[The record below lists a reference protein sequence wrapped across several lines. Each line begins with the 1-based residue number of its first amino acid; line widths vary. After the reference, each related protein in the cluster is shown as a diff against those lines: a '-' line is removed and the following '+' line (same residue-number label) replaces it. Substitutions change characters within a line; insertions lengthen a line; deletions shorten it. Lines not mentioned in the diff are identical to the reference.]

1 MIIRLLFS
9 FIMYNFATESKL
21 IHLKHLLL
29 MNKILRFSMMA
40 VLALVANIGFAQT
53 TILWQEDFSSYKDK
67 DVPKGGANNY
77 ACEVDGTKVYAQ
89 NLAGGDAPELL
100 VKAKGSFSA
109 TVALNGVS
117 GQLTLTYKANKNFV
131 KATVENATAGEL
143 VREGTDFTLPITVA
157 AGTANITIKIANT
170 STSTNARLDNI
181 KLFQGVG
188 KKPAGLSWGTASRT
202 VTIGSEDNL
211 FPTLTNSHNLAVK
224 YSSDDPDVAAIDAT
238 TGEITLVMA
247 GKANITAEF
256 EGNDEYEAAKVS
268 YELTV
273 KDVPSVDLK
282 NTPETAYTV
291 AKALEL
297 IAAGEGLEVNVY
309 VKGQITN
316 IKEVETEKYGNATYD
331 ISDDATAANKLTVFR
346 GYFYDKGKFTSSDQI
361 KVGDVVVVYGKLVLY
376 NNKTSQV
383 TNSSIYSLNGVV
395 SGVDNITVDKN
406 VDTPAYNVA
415 GQRVNDAYKG
425 IVVKNGKKYLNK

>member
-1 MIIRLLFS
+1 
-9 FIMYNFATESKL
+9 
-21 IHLKHLLL
+21 

-40 VLALVANIGFAQT
+40 VLALGANIGFAQT
-53 TILWQEDFSSYKDK
+53 TILWQEDFSSYNAD
-67 DVPKGGANNY
+67 DVPNGGTYNY
-77 ACEVDGTKVYAQ
+77 ACEVEGTKVYKE
-89 NLAGGDAPELL
+89 NLAGGDVPQLL
-100 VKAKGSFSA
+100 VKTKGSFSA

-117 GQLTLTYKANKNFV
+117 GQLTLTYKAKNNT
-131 KATVENATAGEL
+131 KTTVENATAGDL
-143 VREGTDFTLPITVA
+143 VKTGNDVSLPITVA
-157 AGTANITIKIANT
+157 AGTASITIKIANEG
-170 STSTNARLDNI
+170 SKNVRLDNI

-188 KKPAGLSWGTASRT
+188 KKAPGLSWGTATRT
-202 VTIGSEDNL
+202 VTIGAEDNK
-211 FPTLTNSHNLAVK
+211 FPTLTNTYNLAVK

-238 TGEITLVMA
+238 TGEITLGIA
-247 GKANITAEF
+247 GTDNSTAAW

-297 IAAGEGLEVNVY
+297 INAGEGLEANVY

-316 IKEVETEKYGNATYD
+316 IQDVDTGDFGNATYT
-331 ISDDATAANKLTVFR
+331 ISDDATAANALLIYR
-346 GYFYDKGKFTSSDQI
+346 GYYYDKGKFTSKDQI
-361 KVGDVVVVYGKLVLY
+361 KVGDVVVVYGKLVKFY
-376 NNKTSQV
+376 EKFEM
-383 TNSSIYSLNGVV
+383 NSGNHIYSINGVA

-406 VDTPAYNVA
+406 VDAPAYNVA

>member
-1 MIIRLLFS
+1 
-9 FIMYNFATESKL
+9 
-21 IHLKHLLL
+21 

-53 TILWQEDFSSYKDK
+53 TILWQEDFSSYKADA
-67 DVPKGGANNY
+67 VPKGGAYNY
-77 ACEVDGTKVYAQ
+77 ACEGTGTKVYVDTEKAKA
-89 NLAGGDAPELL
+89 NLAGGESPELL
-100 VKAKGSFSA
+100 VSKNGGSFSA

-117 GQLTLTYKANKNFV
+117 GQLTLTYKANNNTKT
-131 KATVENATAGEL
+131 TVENAKAGDL
-143 VREGTDFTLPITVA
+143 VKTGNDVSLPITVA
-157 AGTANITIKIANT
+157 AGTASITIKIANEG
-170 STSTNARLDNI
+170 SRNVRLDNI

-188 KKPAGLSWGTASRT
+188 KKAPGLSWGTSART
-202 VTIGSEDNL
+202 VTIGAEDNQ
-211 FPTLTNSHNLAVK
+211 FPKLTNSYNLAVK
-224 YSSDDPDVAAIDAT
+224 YSSDDPDVAAIDAA
-238 TGEITLVMA
+238 TGEITLGIP

-256 EGNDEYEAAKVS
+256 EGNDEYEAAKVT

-273 KDVPSVDLK
+273 KAASTVDLK

-297 IAAGEGLEVNVY
+297 INAGEGLDAKVY

-316 IKEVETEKYGNATYD
+316 IQEVDITDKFGNATYT
-331 ISDDATAANKLTVFR
+331 ISDDATAANALLIYR
-346 GYFYDKGKFTSSDQI
+346 GYYYDNKKFTSKDQI
-361 KVGDVVVVYGKLVLY
+361 KVGDVVVVYGKLVKFY
-376 NNKTSQV
+376 EKFEM
-383 TNSSIYSLNGVV
+383 NSGNHIYSINGVV

-406 VDTPAYNVA
+406 VDAPAYNVA

>member
-1 MIIRLLFS
+1 
-9 FIMYNFATESKL
+9 
-21 IHLKHLLL
+21 

-53 TILWQEDFSSYKDK
+53 TTLWQEDFSSYKADE
-67 DVPKGGANNY
+67 VPKGGTYNY
-77 ACEVDGTKVYAQ
+77 ACEVEGTKVYKE

-100 VKAKGSFSA
+100 VKKKGSFSA

-131 KATVENATAGEL
+131 KATVENATAGDL
-143 VREGTDFTLPITVA
+143 VMVGTDATLPITVA
-157 AGTANITIKIANT
+157 AGTTSITIKIANT
-170 STSTNARLDNI
+170 SSSSNARLDNI
-181 KLFQGVG
+181 KLIQGVG
-188 KKPAGLSWGTASRT
+188 KKAPGLSWGTASRT

-211 FPTLTNSHNLAVK
+211 FPTLTNTYNLAVK

-238 TGEITLVMA
+238 TGEITLGMA

-256 EGNDEYEAAKVS
+256 AGNDEYEAAKVS

-297 IAAGEGLEVNVY
+297 IAAGEGLDVNVY

-361 KVGDVVVVYGKLVLY
+361 KVGDVVVIYGKLVLY
-376 NNKTSQV
+376 KNTTPQV
-383 TNSSIYSLNGVV
+383 TNSSVYSLNGVV
-395 SGVDNITVDKN
+395 SGVSNITVDEN
-406 VDTPAYNVA
+406 VDAPAYNVA

>member
-1 MIIRLLFS
+1 
-9 FIMYNFATESKL
+9 
-21 IHLKHLLL
+21 

-53 TILWQEDFSSYKDK
+53 TILWQEDFSSYKAN
-67 DVPKGGANNY
+67 DVPNGGTYNY
-77 ACEVDGTKVYAQ
+77 ACEVEGTKVYKE
-89 NLAGGDAPELL
+89 NLAGGDVPELL
-100 VKAKGSFSA
+100 VKTKGSFSA

-117 GQLTLTYKANKNFV
+117 GQLTLTYKAKNNT
-131 KATVENATAGEL
+131 KTTVENATAGDL
-143 VREGTDFTLPITVA
+143 VKTGNDVSLPITVA
-157 AGTANITIKIANT
+157 AGTASITIKIANEG
-170 STSTNARLDNI
+170 SKNVRLDNI

-188 KKPAGLSWGTASRT
+188 KKAPGLSWGTATRT
-202 VTIGSEDNL
+202 VTIGAEDNK
-211 FPTLTNSHNLAVK
+211 FPTLTNTYNLAVK

-247 GKANITAEF
+247 GKAHITAEF

-273 KDVPSVDLK
+273 KAASTVNIK

-297 IAAGEGLEVNVY
+297 INAGEGLEANVY

-316 IKEVETEKYGNATYD
+316 IQDVDTGDFGNATYT
-331 ISDDATAANKLTVFR
+331 ISDDATAANALLIYR
-346 GYFYDKGKFTSSDQI
+346 GYYYDKGKFTSKDQI
-361 KVGDVVVVYGKLVLY
+361 KVGDVVVVYGKLVKF
-376 NNKTSQV
+376 NEKFEM
-383 TNSSIYSLNGVV
+383 NSGNHIYSINGVV
-395 SGVDNITVDKN
+395 SGVDNITVDEN
-406 VDTPAYNVA
+406 VDAPAYNVA

>member
-1 MIIRLLFS
+1 
-9 FIMYNFATESKL
+9 
-21 IHLKHLLL
+21 

-53 TILWQEDFSSYKDK
+53 TTLWQEDFSSYKADA
-67 DVPKGGANNY
+67 VPNGGAYNY
-77 ACEVDGTKVYAQ
+77 ACEGSGTKVYAE

-100 VKAKGSFSA
+100 VSKKGGSFSA

-117 GQLTLTYKANKNFV
+117 GQLTLTYKTNKDFI
-131 KATVENATAGEL
+131 KATVENAKAGDL
-143 VREGTDFTLPITVA
+143 VKTGNDVSLPITVA
-157 AGTANITIKIANT
+157 AGTASITIKIANT
-170 STSTNARLDNI
+170 STGKGQNGRLDNI

-188 KKPAGLSWGTASRT
+188 KKAAGLSWGTASRI
-202 VTIGSEDNL
+202 VTIGAEDNN
-211 FPTLTNSHNLAVK
+211 FPTLTNTYNLAVK
-224 YSSDDPDVAAIDAT
+224 YSSDAPDVAAIDAA
-238 TGEITLVMA
+238 TGEITLGIP

-273 KDVPSVDLK
+273 KAASTVDLK

-297 IAAGEGLEVNVY
+297 INAGEGLEANVY

-316 IKEVETEKYGNATYD
+316 IQEVDITDKFGNATYT
-331 ISDDATAANKLTVFR
+331 ISDDATAANALLIYR
-346 GYFYDKGKFTSSDQI
+346 GYYYDKGKFTSKDQI
-361 KVGDVVVVYGKLVLY
+361 KVGDVVVVYGKLVKFY
-376 NNKTSQV
+376 EKFEM
-383 TNSSIYSLNGVV
+383 NSGNHIYSINGVV

-406 VDTPAYNVA
+406 VDAPAYNVA

>member
-1 MIIRLLFS
+1 
-9 FIMYNFATESKL
+9 
-21 IHLKHLLL
+21 

-53 TILWQEDFSSYKDK
+53 TILWQEDFSSYKAN
-67 DVPKGGANNY
+67 DVPKGGAYNY
-77 ACEVDGTKVYAQ
+77 ACVGTGTKVYVDTEKDKA
-89 NLAGGDAPELL
+89 NLAGGESPELL
-100 VKAKGSFSA
+100 VGKKGGSFSA

-117 GQLTLTYKANKNFV
+117 GQLTLTYKTNKDFI
-131 KATVENATAGEL
+131 KATVENATAGDL
-143 VREGTDFTLPITVA
+143 VRTGNDVSLPITVA
-157 AGTANITIKIANT
+157 AGTASITIKFDNT
-170 STSTNARLDNI
+170 STGKGQNGRLDNI

-188 KKPAGLSWGTASRT
+188 KKAPGLSWGTASRT
-202 VTIGSEDNL
+202 VTIGAEDNE
-211 FPTLTNSHNLAVK
+211 FPTLTNTYNLAVK

-273 KDVPSVDLK
+273 KAASTVNIK

-297 IAAGEGLEVNVY
+297 INAGEGLDAKVY
-309 VKGQITN
+309 VKGQITS
-316 IKEVETEKYGNATYD
+316 IKEVSASFGNATYD
-331 ISDDATAANKLTVFR
+331 ISDDATAANKLTVYR
-346 GYFYDKGKFTSSDQI
+346 GYFYDNGKFTSSDQI
-361 KVGDVVVVYGKLVLY
+361 KVGDVVVVYGKLVNY
-376 NNKTSQV
+376 KNNTPQV

-395 SGVDNITVDKN
+395 SGVDNITVDEN
-406 VDTPAYNVA
+406 VDAPAYNVA

>member
-1 MIIRLLFS
+1 
-9 FIMYNFATESKL
+9 
-21 IHLKHLLL
+21 

-53 TILWQEDFSSYKDK
+53 TILWQEDFSSYKAD
-67 DVPKGGANNY
+67 DVPNGGAYNY
-77 ACEVDGTKVYAQ
+77 ACEVEGTKVYKE
-89 NLAGGDAPELL
+89 NLAGGAAPELL
-100 VKAKGSFSA
+100 VKSKGSFSA

-117 GQLTLTYKANKNFV
+117 GQLTLTYKAKNNT
-131 KATVENATAGEL
+131 KTTVENATAGDL
-143 VREGTDFTLPITVA
+143 VKTGNDVSLPITVA
-157 AGTANITIKIANT
+157 AGTASITIKIANEG
-170 STSTNARLDNI
+170 SKNVRLDNI

-188 KKPAGLSWGTASRT
+188 KKAPGLSWGTATRT
-202 VTIGSEDNL
+202 VTIGAEDNK
-211 FPTLTNSHNLAVK
+211 FPTLTNTYNLAVK

-273 KDVPSVDLK
+273 KAASTVNIK

-297 IAAGEGLEVNVY
+297 INAGEGLDAKVY
-309 VKGQITN
+309 VKGQITS
-316 IKEVETEKYGNATYD
+316 IKEVSASFGNATYD

-346 GYFYDKGKFTSSDQI
+346 GYFYDNKHFTSNDQI
-361 KVGDVVVVYGKLVLY
+361 KVGNVVVVYGKLVNY
-376 NNKTSQV
+376 KNNTPQV

-395 SGVDNITVDKN
+395 SGVDNITVDEN
-406 VDTPAYNVA
+406 VDAPAYNVA

>member
-1 MIIRLLFS
+1 
-9 FIMYNFATESKL
+9 
-21 IHLKHLLL
+21 

-40 VLALVANIGFAQT
+40 VLVLVANIGFAQT
-53 TILWQEDFSSYKDK
+53 KTLWQEDFSSYKAN
-67 DVPKGGANNY
+67 DVPKGGAYNY
-77 ACEVDGTKVYAQ
+77 ACVGTGTKVYVDTEKDKA
-89 NLAGGDAPELL
+89 NLAGGESPELL
-100 VKAKGSFSA
+100 VGKKGGSFSA

-117 GQLTLTYKANKNFV
+117 GQLTLTYKTNKDFI
-131 KATVENATAGEL
+131 KATVENAKAGDL
-143 VREGTDFTLPITVA
+143 VKTGNDVSLPITVA
-157 AGTANITIKIANT
+157 AGTASITIKFDNT
-170 STSTNARLDNI
+170 STGKGQNCRLDNI

-188 KKPAGLSWGTASRT
+188 KKAAGLSWGTASRT
-202 VTIGSEDNL
+202 VTIGAEDNK
-211 FPTLTNSHNLAVK
+211 FPTLTNTYNLAVK

-273 KDVPSVDLK
+273 KAASTVNIK

-297 IAAGEGLEVNVY
+297 INAGEGLDAKVY
-309 VKGQITN
+309 VKGQITS
-316 IKEVETEKYGNATYD
+316 IKEVSASFGNATYD
-331 ISDDATAANKLTVFR
+331 ISDDATAANKLTVYR
-346 GYFYDKGKFTSSDQI
+346 GYFYDNGKFTSSDQI
-361 KVGDVVVVYGKLVLY
+361 KVGDVVVVYGKLVNY
-376 NNKTSQV
+376 NNNTPQV

-406 VDTPAYNVA
+406 VDAPAYNVA

>member
-1 MIIRLLFS
+1 
-9 FIMYNFATESKL
+9 
-21 IHLKHLLL
+21 

-53 TILWQEDFSSYKDK
+53 TILWQEDFSSYKAD
-67 DVPKGGANNY
+67 DVPNGGAYNY
-77 ACEVDGTKVYAQ
+77 ACVGTGTKVYVDTEKDKA
-89 NLAGGDAPELL
+89 NLAGGESPELL
-100 VKAKGSFSA
+100 VGKKGGSFSA

-117 GQLTLTYKANKNFV
+117 GQLTLTYKTNKDFI
-131 KATVENATAGEL
+131 KATVENAKAGDL
-143 VREGTDFTLPITVA
+143 VKTGNDVSLPITVA
-157 AGTANITIKIANT
+157 AGTASITIKFDNT
-170 STSTNARLDNI
+170 STGKGQNGRLDNI

-188 KKPAGLSWGTASRT
+188 KKAAGLSWGTASRT
-202 VTIGSEDNL
+202 VTIGAEDNK
-211 FPTLTNSHNLAVK
+211 FPTLTNTYNLAVK

-273 KDVPSVDLK
+273 KAASTVNIK

-297 IAAGEGLEVNVY
+297 INAGEGLDAKVY
-309 VKGQITN
+309 VKGQITS
-316 IKEVETEKYGNATYD
+316 IKEVSASFGNATYD
-331 ISDDATAANKLTVFR
+331 ISDDATAANKLTVYR
-346 GYFYDKGKFTSSDQI
+346 GYFYDNKHFTSNDQI
-361 KVGDVVVVYGKLVLY
+361 KVGDVVVVYGKLVNY
-376 NNKTSQV
+376 NNNTPQV

-395 SGVDNITVDKN
+395 SGVDNITVDEN
-406 VDTPAYNVA
+406 VDAPAYNVA

>member
-1 MIIRLLFS
+1 
-9 FIMYNFATESKL
+9 
-21 IHLKHLLL
+21 

-53 TILWQEDFSSYKDK
+53 TILWQEDFSSYKAD
-67 DVPKGGANNY
+67 DVPKGGAYNY
-77 ACEVDGTKVYAQ
+77 ACTNGAKETKVYAA
-89 NLAGGDAPELL
+89 NLAGGEAPELL
-100 VKAKGSFSA
+100 INQKGGSFSA

-117 GQLTLTYKANKNFV
+117 GQLTLTYKANNNTKT
-131 KATVENATAGEL
+131 TVENATAGDL
-143 VREGTDFTLPITVA
+143 VKTGYDVSLPITVA
-157 AGTANITIKIANT
+157 AGTASITIKIANEG
-170 STSTNARLDNI
+170 SKNVRLDNI

-188 KKPAGLSWGTASRT
+188 KKAPGLSWGTATRT
-202 VTIGSEDNL
+202 VTIGAEDNK
-211 FPTLTNSHNLAVK
+211 FPTLTNTYNLAVK

-256 EGNDEYEAAKVS
+256 EGNDEYEAAKVT

-273 KDVPSVDLK
+273 KAASTVDLK

-297 IAAGEGLEVNVY
+297 INAGEGLEANVY

-316 IKEVETEKYGNATYD
+316 IQDVDTGDFGNATYT
-331 ISDDATAANKLTVFR
+331 ISDDATAANALLIYR
-346 GYFYDKGKFTSSDQI
+346 GYYYDKGKFTSKDQI
-361 KVGDVVVVYGKLVLY
+361 KVGDVVVVYGKLVKFY
-376 NNKTSQV
+376 EKFEM
-383 TNSSIYSLNGVV
+383 NSGNHIYSINGVV

-406 VDTPAYNVA
+406 VDAPAYNVA

>member
-1 MIIRLLFS
+1 
-9 FIMYNFATESKL
+9 
-21 IHLKHLLL
+21 

-53 TILWQEDFSSYKDK
+53 TILWQEDFSSYKADA
-67 DVPKGGANNY
+67 VPKGGAYNY
-77 ACEVDGTKVYAQ
+77 ACEGSGTKVYAE

-100 VKAKGSFSA
+100 VSKKGGSFSA
-109 TVALNGVS
+109 TVSLNGVS
-117 GQLTLTYKANKNFV
+117 GQLTLTYKTNKNFI
-131 KATVENATAGEL
+131 KATVENAKAGDL
-143 VREGTDFTLPITVA
+143 VKSGNDVSLPITVA
-157 AGTANITIKIANT
+157 AGTASITIKIANT
-170 STSTNARLDNI
+170 STGKGLNGRLDNI

-188 KKPAGLSWGTASRT
+188 KKAPGLSWGTATRT
-202 VTIGSEDNL
+202 VTIGAEDNK
-211 FPTLTNSHNLAVK
+211 FPTLTNTYNLAVK

-238 TGEITLVMA
+238 TGEITLGMA

-297 IAAGEGLEVNVY
+297 INAGEGLEANVY

-316 IKEVETEKYGNATYD
+316 IQDVDTGDFGNATYT
-331 ISDDATAANKLTVFR
+331 ISDDATAANALLIYR
-346 GYFYDKGKFTSSDQI
+346 GYYYDKGKFTSKDQI
-361 KVGDVVVVYGKLVLY
+361 KVGDVVVVYGKLVKFY
-376 NNKTSQV
+376 EKFEM
-383 TNSSIYSLNGVV
+383 NSGNHIYSINGVA

-406 VDTPAYNVA
+406 VDAPAYNVA

>member
-1 MIIRLLFS
+1 
-9 FIMYNFATESKL
+9 
-21 IHLKHLLL
+21 

-53 TILWQEDFSSYKDK
+53 TILWQEDFSSYNAN
-67 DVPKGGANNY
+67 DVPNGGTYNY
-77 ACEVDGTKVYAQ
+77 ACEVEGTKVYKE

-100 VKAKGSFSA
+100 VKSKGSFSA

-117 GQLTLTYKANKNFV
+117 GQLTLTYKTNKDFI
-131 KATVENATAGEL
+131 KATVENATAGDL
-143 VREGTDFTLPITVA
+143 VKTGNDVSLPITVA
-157 AGTANITIKIANT
+157 AGTASITIKIVNE
-170 STSTNARLDNI
+170 SSKNGRLDNI

-188 KKPAGLSWGTASRT
+188 KKAPGLSWGTATRT
-202 VTIGSEDNL
+202 VTIGAEDNE
-211 FPTLTNSHNLAVK
+211 FPTLTNTYNLAVK

-297 IAAGEGLEVNVY
+297 INAGEGLEANVY

-316 IKEVETEKYGNATYD
+316 IQDVDTGDFGNATYT
-331 ISDDATAANKLTVFR
+331 ISDDATAANALLIYR
-346 GYFYDKGKFTSSDQI
+346 GYYYDKGKFTSKDQI
-361 KVGDVVVVYGKLVLY
+361 KVGDVVVVYGKLVKFY
-376 NNKTSQV
+376 EKFEM
-383 TNSSIYSLNGVV
+383 NSGNHIYSINGVV
-395 SGVDNITVDKN
+395 SGVDNITVDEN
-406 VDTPAYNVA
+406 VDAPAYNVA

>member
-1 MIIRLLFS
+1 
-9 FIMYNFATESKL
+9 
-21 IHLKHLLL
+21 

-40 VLALVANIGFAQT
+40 VLVLVANIGFAQT
-53 TILWQEDFSSYKDK
+53 KTLWQEDFSSYKAN
-67 DVPKGGANNY
+67 DVPKGGAYNY
-77 ACEVDGTKVYAQ
+77 ACVGTGTKVYVDTEKDKA
-89 NLAGGDAPELL
+89 NLAGGESPELL
-100 VKAKGSFSA
+100 VGKKGGSFSA

-117 GQLTLTYKANKNFV
+117 GQLTLTYKANNNTKT
-131 KATVENATAGEL
+131 TVENAKAGDL
-143 VREGTDFTLPITVA
+143 VKTGNDVSLPITVA
-157 AGTANITIKIANT
+157 AGTASITIKFDNT
-170 STSTNARLDNI
+170 STGKGQNGRLDNI

-188 KKPAGLSWGTASRT
+188 KKAAGLSWGTASRT
-202 VTIGSEDNL
+202 VTIGAEDNK
-211 FPTLTNSHNLAVK
+211 FPTLTNTYNLAVK

-256 EGNDEYEAAKVS
+256 AGNDEYEAAKVS

-297 IAAGEGLEVNVY
+297 INAGEGLEANVY

-316 IKEVETEKYGNATYD
+316 IQDVDTGDFGNATYT
-331 ISDDATAANKLTVFR
+331 ISDDATAANALLIYR
-346 GYFYDKGKFTSSDQI
+346 GYYYDKGKFTSKDQI
-361 KVGDVVVVYGKLVLY
+361 KVGDVVVVYGKLVKFY
-376 NNKTSQV
+376 EKFEM
-383 TNSSIYSLNGVV
+383 NSGNHIYSINGVV

-406 VDTPAYNVA
+406 VDAPAYNVA

>member
-1 MIIRLLFS
+1 
-9 FIMYNFATESKL
+9 
-21 IHLKHLLL
+21 

-53 TILWQEDFSSYKDK
+53 TTLWQEDFSSYKAD
-67 DVPKGGANNY
+67 DVPKGGTYNY
-77 ACEVDGTKVYAQ
+77 VCEVKGTQVYAEK
-89 NLAGGDAPELL
+89 LAGGDAPELL
-100 VKAKGSFSA
+100 VKKKTGSFSA

-117 GQLTLTYKANKNFV
+117 GQLTLTYKTNQNLKI
-131 KATVENATAGEL
+131 TVENAKAGD
-143 VREGTDFTLPITVA
+143 VVKVGNDCTCPVTVA
-157 AGTANITIKIANT
+157 AGTNSITIKFSNT
-170 STSTNARLDNI
+170 YSSNARLDNI

-188 KKPAGLSWGTASRT
+188 KKPAGLSWGTSART
-202 VTIGSEDNL
+202 VTIGAEDNL
-211 FPTLTNSHNLAVK
+211 FPKLTNTYNLAVK
-224 YSSDDPDVAAIDAT
+224 YSSNDPDVAAIDAA
-238 TGEITLVMA
+238 TGEITLVKA

-273 KDVPSVDLK
+273 KAASTVDLK

-297 IAAGEGLEVNVY
+297 INAGEGLEANVY

-316 IKEVETEKYGNATYD
+316 IQEVDITDKFGNATYT
-331 ISDDATAANKLTVFR
+331 ISDDATAANALLIYR
-346 GYFYDKGKFTSSDQI
+346 GYYYDKGKFTSKDQI
-361 KVGDVVVVYGKLVLY
+361 KVGDVVVVYGKLVKFY
-376 NNKTSQV
+376 EKFEM
-383 TNSSIYSLNGVV
+383 NSGNHIYSINGVV

-406 VDTPAYNVA
+406 VDAPAYNIA

>member
-1 MIIRLLFS
+1 
-9 FIMYNFATESKL
+9 
-21 IHLKHLLL
+21 

-53 TILWQEDFSSYKDK
+53 TTLWQEDFSSYKADA
-67 DVPKGGANNY
+67 VPNGGAYNY
-77 ACEVDGTKVYAQ
+77 ACEGSGTKVFAE

-100 VKAKGSFSA
+100 VSKKGGSFSA

-117 GQLTLTYKANKNFV
+117 GQLTLTYKTNKDFI
-131 KATVENATAGEL
+131 KATVENAKAGDL
-143 VREGTDFTLPITVA
+143 VKTGNDVSLPITVA
-157 AGTANITIKIANT
+157 AGTASITIKIANT
-170 STSTNARLDNI
+170 STGKGQNGRLDNI

-188 KKPAGLSWGTASRT
+188 KKAPGLSWGTSART
-202 VTIGSEDNL
+202 VTIGAEDNK
-211 FPTLTNSHNLAVK
+211 FPTLTNTYNLAVK
-224 YSSDDPDVAAIDAT
+224 YSSNDPDVAAIDAA
-238 TGEITLVMA
+238 TGEITLGIP

-297 IAAGEGLEVNVY
+297 INAGEGLEANVY

-316 IKEVETEKYGNATYD
+316 IQDVDTGDFGNATYT
-331 ISDDATAANKLTVFR
+331 ISDDASAANALLIYR
-346 GYFYDKGKFTSSDQI
+346 GYYYDKGKFTSKDQI
-361 KVGDVVVVYGKLVLY
+361 KVGDVVVVYGKLVKFY
-376 NNKTSQV
+376 EKFEM
-383 TNSSIYSLNGVV
+383 NSGNHIYSINGVV

-406 VDTPAYNVA
+406 VDAPAYNVA

>member
-1 MIIRLLFS
+1 
-9 FIMYNFATESKL
+9 
-21 IHLKHLLL
+21 

-53 TILWQEDFSSYKDK
+53 TILWQEDFSSYKAN
-67 DVPKGGANNY
+67 DVPNGGTYNY
-77 ACEVDGTKVYAQ
+77 ACVGTGTKVYVDTEKDKA
-89 NLAGGDAPELL
+89 NLAGGESPELL
-100 VKAKGSFSA
+100 VGKKGGSFSA

-117 GQLTLTYKANKNFV
+117 GQLTLTYKTNKDFI
-131 KATVENATAGEL
+131 KATVENAKAGDL
-143 VREGTDFTLPITVA
+143 VKTGNDVSLPITVA
-157 AGTANITIKIANT
+157 AGTASITIKFDNT
-170 STSTNARLDNI
+170 STGKGQNGRLDNI

-188 KKPAGLSWGTASRT
+188 KKAAGLSWGTASRT
-202 VTIGSEDNL
+202 VTIGAEDNK
-211 FPTLTNSHNLAVK
+211 FPTLTNTYNLAVK

-273 KDVPSVDLK
+273 KAASTVNIK

-297 IAAGEGLEVNVY
+297 INAGEGLDAKVY
-309 VKGQITN
+309 VKGQITS
-316 IKEVETEKYGNATYD
+316 IKEVSASFGNATYD
-331 ISDDATAANKLTVFR
+331 ISDDATAANKLTVYR
-346 GYFYDKGKFTSSDQI
+346 GYFYDNKHFTSNDQI
-361 KVGDVVVVYGKLVLY
+361 KVGDVVVVYGKLVNY
-376 NNKTSQV
+376 NNNTPQV

-395 SGVDNITVDKN
+395 SGVDNITVDEN
-406 VDTPAYNVA
+406 VDAPAYNVA

>member
-1 MIIRLLFS
+1 
-9 FIMYNFATESKL
+9 
-21 IHLKHLLL
+21 

-53 TILWQEDFSSYKDK
+53 KTLWQEDFSSYKAN
-67 DVPKGGANNY
+67 DVPKGGAYNY
-77 ACEVDGTKVYAQ
+77 ACEVAGTQVYKE

-100 VKAKGSFSA
+100 VKKKGSFSA

-131 KATVENATAGEL
+131 KATVENATAGDL
-143 VREGTDFTLPITVA
+143 VIVGTDVTIPITVA
-157 AGTANITIKIANT
+157 AGTASITIKIANT
-170 STSTNARLDNI
+170 STSSNARLDNI

-188 KKPAGLSWGTASRT
+188 KKAPGLSWGTASRT
-202 VTIGSEDNL
+202 VTIGAEDNK
-211 FPTLTNSHNLAVK
+211 FPTLTNTYNLAVK
-224 YSSDDPDVAAIDAT
+224 YSSDDPDVAAIDAA
-238 TGEITLVMA
+238 TGEITLGIP

-256 EGNDEYEAAKVS
+256 EGNDEYEAAKVT

-273 KDVPSVDLK
+273 KAASTVDLK

-297 IAAGEGLEVNVY
+297 IAAGEGLDAKVY
-309 VKGQITN
+309 VKGQITS
-316 IKEVETEKYGNATYD
+316 IKEVSASFGNATYD

-346 GYFYDKGKFTSSDQI
+346 GYFYDNKHFTSNDQI
-361 KVGDVVVVYGKLVLY
+361 KVGDVVVVYGKLVNY
-376 NNKTSQV
+376 NNKTPQV

-406 VDTPAYNVA
+406 VDAPAYNVA

>member
-1 MIIRLLFS
+1 
-9 FIMYNFATESKL
+9 
-21 IHLKHLLL
+21 

-53 TILWQEDFSSYKDK
+53 TILWQEDFSSYKADA
-67 DVPKGGANNY
+67 VPKGGAYNY
-77 ACEVDGTKVYAQ
+77 ACEGTGTKVYVDTEKANA
-89 NLAGGDAPELL
+89 NLAGGESPELL
-100 VKAKGSFSA
+100 VSKNGGSFSA

-117 GQLTLTYKANKNFV
+117 GQLTLTYKTNKNFI
-131 KATVENATAGEL
+131 KATVENAKAGDL
-143 VREGTDFTLPITVA
+143 VKTGNDVSLPITVA
-157 AGTANITIKIANT
+157 AGTASITIKIANT
-170 STSTNARLDNI
+170 STGKGQNGRLDNI

-188 KKPAGLSWGTASRT
+188 KKAPGLSWGTSART
-202 VTIGSEDNL
+202 VTIGAEDNQ
-211 FPTLTNSHNLAVK
+211 FPKLTNSYNLAVK
-224 YSSDDPDVAAIDAT
+224 YSSDDPDVAAIDAA
-238 TGEITLVMA
+238 TGEITLGIP
-247 GKANITAEF
+247 GKTNITAEF

-273 KDVPSVDLK
+273 KAASTVDLK

-297 IAAGEGLEVNVY
+297 INAGEGLEANVY

-316 IKEVETEKYGNATYD
+316 IQEVDITDKFGNATYT
-331 ISDDATAANKLTVFR
+331 ISDDASAANALLIYR
-346 GYFYDKGKFTSSDQI
+346 GYYYDKGKFTSKDQI
-361 KVGDVVVVYGKLVLY
+361 KVGDVVVYGKLVKFY
-376 NNKTSQV
+376 EKFEM
-383 TNSSIYSLNGVV
+383 NSGNHIYSINGVV

-406 VDTPAYNVA
+406 VDAPAYNVA

>member
-1 MIIRLLFS
+1 
-9 FIMYNFATESKL
+9 
-21 IHLKHLLL
+21 

-53 TILWQEDFSSYKDK
+53 TILWQEDFSSYKAN
-67 DVPKGGANNY
+67 DVPKGGAYNY
-77 ACEVDGTKVYAQ
+77 ACVGTGTKVYVDTEKDKA
-89 NLAGGDAPELL
+89 NLAGGESPELL
-100 VKAKGSFSA
+100 VGKKGGSFSA

-117 GQLTLTYKANKNFV
+117 GQLTLTYKTNKDFI
-131 KATVENATAGEL
+131 KATVENAKAGDL
-143 VREGTDFTLPITVA
+143 VKTGNDVSLPITVA
-157 AGTANITIKIANT
+157 AGTASITIKFDNT
-170 STSTNARLDNI
+170 STGKGQNGRLDNI

-188 KKPAGLSWGTASRT
+188 KKAPGLSWGTASRT
-202 VTIGSEDNL
+202 VTIGAEDNE
-211 FPTLTNSHNLAVK
+211 FPTLTNTYNLAVK

-238 TGEITLVMA
+238 TGEISLGIA
-247 GKANITAEF
+247 GKAHITAEF

-273 KDVPSVDLK
+273 KAASTVDLK

-297 IAAGEGLEVNVY
+297 IAAGEGLDAKVY
-309 VKGQITN
+309 VKGQITS
-316 IKEVETEKYGNATYD
+316 IKEVSASFGNATYD
-331 ISDDATAANKLTVFR
+331 ISDDATAANKLTVYR
-346 GYFYDKGKFTSSDQI
+346 GYFYDNKHFTSNDQI
-361 KVGDVVVVYGKLVLY
+361 KVGDVVVVYGKLVNY
-376 NNKTSQV
+376 KNNTPQV

-395 SGVDNITVDKN
+395 SGVDNITVDEN
-406 VDTPAYNVA
+406 VDAPAYNVA

>member
-1 MIIRLLFS
+1 
-9 FIMYNFATESKL
+9 
-21 IHLKHLLL
+21 

-53 TILWQEDFSSYKDK
+53 TILWQEDFSSYKAN
-67 DVPKGGANNY
+67 DVPNGGAYNY
-77 ACEVDGTKVYAQ
+77 ACEGSGTKVYAEK
-89 NLAGGDAPELL
+89 LAGGDAPELL
-100 VKAKGSFSA
+100 VSKQGGSFSA
-109 TVALNGVS
+109 TVALNGIS
-117 GQLTLTYKANKNFV
+117 GQLTLTYKTNKDFI
-131 KATVENATAGEL
+131 KASVENAKAGDL
-143 VREGTDFTLPITVA
+143 VKTGNDVSLPITVA
-157 AGTANITIKIANT
+157 AGTASITIKIANEG
-170 STSTNARLDNI
+170 SKNVRLDNI

-188 KKPAGLSWGTASRT
+188 KKAPGLSWGTASRT
-202 VTIGSEDNL
+202 VTIGAEDNE
-211 FPTLTNSHNLAVK
+211 FPTLTNTYNLAVK

-297 IAAGEGLEVNVY
+297 INAGEGLEANVY

-316 IKEVETEKYGNATYD
+316 IQDVDTGDFGNATYT
-331 ISDDATAANKLTVFR
+331 ISDDATAANALLIYR
-346 GYFYDKGKFTSSDQI
+346 GYYYDKGKFTSKDQI
-361 KVGDVVVVYGKLVLY
+361 KVGDVVVVYGKLFKFY
-376 NNKTSQV
+376 EKFEM
-383 TNSSIYSLNGVV
+383 NSGNHIYSINGVV
-395 SGVDNITVDKN
+395 SGVDNITVDEN
-406 VDTPAYNVA
+406 VDAPAYNVA

>member
-1 MIIRLLFS
+1 
-9 FIMYNFATESKL
+9 
-21 IHLKHLLL
+21 

-53 TILWQEDFSSYKDK
+53 TILWQEDFSSYKAD
-67 DVPKGGANNY
+67 DVPKGGAYNY
-77 ACEVDGTKVYAQ
+77 ACEVEGTKVYEQ
-89 NLAGGDAPELL
+89 NLAGGAAPELL
-100 VKAKGSFSA
+100 VKSKGSFSA

-117 GQLTLTYKANKNFV
+117 GQLTLTYKANKNI
-131 KATVENATAGEL
+131 KITVENAKAGD
-143 VREGTDFTLPITVA
+143 VVKVGNDYTCPVTVA
-157 AGTANITIKIANT
+157 AGTNSITIKFPNT
-170 STSTNARLDNI
+170 NSKNARLDNI

-188 KKPAGLSWGTASRT
+188 KKAAGLSWGTASRT
-202 VTIGSEDNL
+202 VTIGAEDNL
-211 FPTLTNSHNLAVK
+211 FPTLTNTYNLAVK
-224 YSSDDPDVAAIDAT
+224 YSSDDPDVAAIDAA
-238 TGEITLVMA
+238 TGEITLGIP

-273 KDVPSVDLK
+273 KAASTVNIK

-297 IAAGEGLEVNVY
+297 INAGEGLEANVY

-316 IKEVETEKYGNATYD
+316 IEDVDTGDYGNATYT
-331 ISDDATAANKLTVFR
+331 ISDDATAANALLIYR
-346 GYFYDKGKFTSSDQI
+346 GYYYDKGKFTSKDQI
-361 KVGDVVVVYGKLVLY
+361 NVGDVVVVYGKLVKFYEKLEMASG
-376 NNKTSQV
+376 NH
-383 TNSSIYSLNGVV
+383 IYSINGVV
-395 SGVDNITVDKN
+395 SGVDNITVDEN
-406 VDTPAYNVA
+406 VDAPVYNVA

>member
-1 MIIRLLFS
+1 
-9 FIMYNFATESKL
+9 
-21 IHLKHLLL
+21 

-53 TILWQEDFSSYKDK
+53 TILWQEDFSSYKADE
-67 DVPKGGANNY
+67 VPKGGSYNY
-77 ACEVDGTKVYAQ
+77 ACEVAGTQVYKE

-100 VKAKGSFSA
+100 VKKKGSFSA

-131 KATVENATAGEL
+131 KATVENATAGDL
-143 VREGTDFTLPITVA
+143 VIAGTDVTLPITVA
-157 AGTANITIKIANT
+157 AGTASITIKIANT
-170 STSTNARLDNI
+170 SSSANARLDNI

-188 KKPAGLSWGTASRT
+188 KKAAGLSWGTASRT

-211 FPTLTNSHNLAVK
+211 FPTLTNTYNLPIK

-238 TGEITLVMA
+238 TGKITLGMA

-256 EGNDEYEAAKVS
+256 AGNDEYEAAKVS

-297 IAAGEGLEVNVY
+297 IAAGEGLDVNVY

-316 IKEVETEKYGNATYD
+316 IKEVETEKYGNATYT

-346 GYFYDKGKFTSSDQI
+346 GYFYDKGKFTSKDQI
-361 KVGDVVVVYGKLVLY
+361 KVGDVVVVYGKLVNY
-376 NNKTSQV
+376 KNNTPQV
-383 TNSSIYSLNGVV
+383 TYSSVYSLNGVV
-395 SGVDNITVDKN
+395 SGVSNITVDEN
-406 VDTPAYNVA
+406 VDAPAYNVA

>member
-1 MIIRLLFS
+1 
-9 FIMYNFATESKL
+9 
-21 IHLKHLLL
+21 

-53 TILWQEDFSSYKDK
+53 TILWQEDFSSYKAN
-67 DVPKGGANNY
+67 DVPNGGTYNY
-77 ACEVDGTKVYAQ
+77 ACEVEGTKVYKE
-89 NLAGGDAPELL
+89 NLAGGDVPELL
-100 VKAKGSFSA
+100 VKTKGSFSA

-117 GQLTLTYKANKNFV
+117 GQLTLTYKAKNNT
-131 KATVENATAGEL
+131 KTTVENATAGDL
-143 VREGTDFTLPITVA
+143 VKTGNDVSLPITVA
-157 AGTANITIKIANT
+157 AGTASITIKIANEG
-170 STSTNARLDNI
+170 SKNVRLDNI

-188 KKPAGLSWGTASRT
+188 KKAPGLSWGTATRT
-202 VTIGSEDNL
+202 VTIGAEDNK
-211 FPTLTNSHNLAVK
+211 FPTLTNTYNLAVK

-297 IAAGEGLEVNVY
+297 INAGEGLEANVY

-316 IKEVETEKYGNATYD
+316 IQDVDTGDFGNATYT
-331 ISDDATAANKLTVFR
+331 ISDDATAANALLIYR
-346 GYFYDKGKFTSSDQI
+346 GYYYDKGKFTSKDQI
-361 KVGDVVVVYGKLVLY
+361 KVGDVVVVYGKLVKFY
-376 NNKTSQV
+376 EKFEM
-383 TNSSIYSLNGVV
+383 NSGNHIYSINGVA
-395 SGVDNITVDKN
+395 SGVDNITVDEN
-406 VDTPAYNVA
+406 VDAPAYNVA

>member
-1 MIIRLLFS
+1 
-9 FIMYNFATESKL
+9 
-21 IHLKHLLL
+21 

-53 TILWQEDFSSYKDK
+53 TILWQEDFSSYKAN
-67 DVPKGGANNY
+67 DVPNGGTYNY
-77 ACEVDGTKVYAQ
+77 ACEGSGTKVYAA
-89 NLAGGDAPELL
+89 NLAGGESPELL
-100 VKAKGSFSA
+100 VSKQGGSFSA

-117 GQLTLTYKANKNFV
+117 GQLTLTYKTNKDIV
-131 KATVENATAGEL
+131 KTTVENATAGDL
-143 VREGTDFTLPITVA
+143 VKTGYDVSLPITVA
-157 AGTANITIKIANT
+157 AGTASITIKIANT

-188 KKPAGLSWGTASRT
+188 KKAPGLSWGTATRT
-202 VTIGSEDNL
+202 VTIGAEDNK
-211 FPTLTNSHNLAVK
+211 FPTLTNTYNLAVK
-224 YSSDDPDVAAIDAT
+224 YSSDDPNVAAIDAT
-238 TGEITLVMA
+238 TGEISLGIA
-247 GKANITAEF
+247 GKAHITAEF
-256 EGNDEYEAAKVS
+256 EGNDEYEAAKVT

-273 KDVPSVDLK
+273 KAASTVDLK

-297 IAAGEGLEVNVY
+297 IAAGEGLDAKVY
-309 VKGQITN
+309 VKGQITS
-316 IKEVETEKYGNATYD
+316 IKEVSTSFGNATYD
-331 ISDDATAANKLTVFR
+331 ISDDATAANKLTVYR
-346 GYFYDKGKFTSSDQI
+346 GYFYDNKHFTSNDQI
-361 KVGDVVVVYGKLVLY
+361 KVGDVVVVYGKLVNY
-376 NNKTSQV
+376 KNNTPQV

-406 VDTPAYNVA
+406 VDAPAYNVA

>member
-1 MIIRLLFS
+1 
-9 FIMYNFATESKL
+9 
-21 IHLKHLLL
+21 

-53 TILWQEDFSSYKDK
+53 TILWQEDFSSYKAD
-67 DVPKGGANNY
+67 DVPKGGAYNY
-77 ACEVDGTKVYAQ
+77 ACEVEGTQVYAQ

-100 VKAKGSFSA
+100 VKKKGSFSA

-117 GQLTLTYKANKNFV
+117 GQLTLTYKANKKFV
-131 KATVENATAGEL
+131 KATVENATAGDL
-143 VREGTDFTLPITVA
+143 VIVGTDVTLPITVA
-157 AGTANITIKIANT
+157 AGTASITIKIANT
-170 STSTNARLDNI
+170 STSSNARLDNI

-188 KKPAGLSWGTASRT
+188 KKAPGLSWGTASRT
-202 VTIGSEDNL
+202 VTIGAEDNL
-211 FPTLTNSHNLAVK
+211 FPKLTNSYNLAVK
-224 YSSDDPDVAAIDAT
+224 YSSDNPDVAAIDAA
-238 TGEITLVMA
+238 TGEITLGIP
-247 GKANITAEF
+247 GKTNITAEF
-256 EGNDEYEAAKVS
+256 EGNDEYEAAKVT

-273 KDVPSVDLK
+273 KAASTVDLK

-297 IAAGEGLEVNVY
+297 IAAGEGLDAKVY
-309 VKGQITN
+309 VKGQITS
-316 IKEVETEKYGNATYD
+316 IKEVSASFGNATYD

-346 GYFYDKGKFTSSDQI
+346 GYFYDNKHFTSNDQI
-361 KVGDVVVVYGKLVLY
+361 KVGDVVVVYGKLVNY
-376 NNKTSQV
+376 NNKTPQV

-406 VDTPAYNVA
+406 VDAPAYNVA

>member
-1 MIIRLLFS
+1 
-9 FIMYNFATESKL
+9 
-21 IHLKHLLL
+21 

-53 TILWQEDFSSYKDK
+53 TILWQEDFSSYKAN
-67 DVPKGGANNY
+67 DVPNGGTYNY
-77 ACEVDGTKVYAQ
+77 ACEVEGTKVYKE

-100 VKAKGSFSA
+100 VKSKGSFSA

-117 GQLTLTYKANKNFV
+117 GQLTLTYKAKNNT
-131 KATVENATAGEL
+131 KTTVENATAGDL
-143 VREGTDFTLPITVA
+143 VKTGYDVSLPITVA
-157 AGTANITIKIANT
+157 AGTASITIKIANEG
-170 STSTNARLDNI
+170 SKNVRLDNI

-188 KKPAGLSWGTASRT
+188 KKAPGLSWGTATRT
-202 VTIGSEDNL
+202 VTIGAEDNE
-211 FPTLTNSHNLAVK
+211 FPTLTNTYNLAVK

-273 KDVPSVDLK
+273 KAASTVNIK

-297 IAAGEGLEVNVY
+297 IAAGEGLDAKVY
-309 VKGQITN
+309 VKGQITS
-316 IKEVETEKYGNATYD
+316 IKEVSASFGNATYD
-331 ISDDATAANKLTVFR
+331 ISDDATAANKLTVYR
-346 GYFYDKGKFTSSDQI
+346 GYFYDNKHFTSNDQI
-361 KVGDVVVVYGKLVLY
+361 KVGDVVVVYGKLVNY
-376 NNKTSQV
+376 KNNTPQV

-406 VDTPAYNVA
+406 VDAPAYNVA

>member
-1 MIIRLLFS
+1 
-9 FIMYNFATESKL
+9 
-21 IHLKHLLL
+21 

-53 TILWQEDFSSYKDK
+53 TTLWQEDFSSYKAD
-67 DVPKGGANNY
+67 DVPKGGAYNY
-77 ACEVDGTKVYAQ
+77 ACEVEGTQVYAQ

-100 VKAKGSFSA
+100 VKKKGSFSA

-117 GQLTLTYKANKNFV
+117 GQLTLTYKANKKFV
-131 KATVENATAGEL
+131 KATVENATAGDL
-143 VREGTDFTLPITVA
+143 VIVGTDVTLPITVA
-157 AGTANITIKIANT
+157 AGTASITIKIANT
-170 STSTNARLDNI
+170 STSSNARLDNI

-188 KKPAGLSWGTASRT
+188 KKAPGLSWGTASRT
-202 VTIGSEDNL
+202 VTIGAEDNL
-211 FPTLTNSHNLAVK
+211 FPKLTNTYNLAVK
-224 YSSDDPDVAAIDAT
+224 YSSDDPDIAAIDAA
-238 TGEITLVMA
+238 TGEITLGIP
-247 GKANITAEF
+247 GKTNITAEF
-256 EGNDEYEAAKVS
+256 EGNDEYEAAKVT

-273 KDVPSVDLK
+273 KAASTVDLK

-297 IAAGEGLEVNVY
+297 IAAGEGLDAKVY
-309 VKGQITN
+309 VKGQITS
-316 IKEVETEKYGNATYD
+316 IKEVSASFGNATYD

-346 GYFYDKGKFTSSDQI
+346 GYFYDNKHFTSNDQI
-361 KVGDVVVVYGKLVLY
+361 KVGDVVVVYGKLVNY
-376 NNKTSQV
+376 NNKTPQV

-406 VDTPAYNVA
+406 VDAPAYNVA

>member
-1 MIIRLLFS
+1 
-9 FIMYNFATESKL
+9 
-21 IHLKHLLL
+21 

-53 TILWQEDFSSYKDK
+53 TILWQEDFSSFKAD
-67 DVPKGGANNY
+67 DVPNGGAYNY
-77 ACEVDGTKVYAQ
+77 ACEVEGTKVYKE

-100 VKAKGSFSA
+100 VKSKGSFSA

-117 GQLTLTYKANKNFV
+117 GQLTLTYKAKNNT
-131 KATVENATAGEL
+131 KTTVENATAGDL
-143 VREGTDFTLPITVA
+143 VKTGYDVSLPITVA
-157 AGTANITIKIANT
+157 AGTASITIKIANEG
-170 STSTNARLDNI
+170 SKNVRLDNI

-188 KKPAGLSWGTASRT
+188 KKAPGLSWGTATRT
-202 VTIGSEDNL
+202 VTIGAEDNE
-211 FPTLTNSHNLAVK
+211 FPTLTNTYNLAVK

-238 TGEITLVMA
+238 TGEITLGIA

-273 KDVPSVDLK
+273 KAASTVNIK

-297 IAAGEGLEVNVY
+297 INAGEGLDAKVY
-309 VKGQITN
+309 VKGQITS
-316 IKEVETEKYGNATYD
+316 IKEVSASFGNATYD
-331 ISDDATAANKLTVFR
+331 ISDDATAANKLTVYR
-346 GYFYDKGKFTSSDQI
+346 GYFYDNKHFTSNDQI
-361 KVGDVVVVYGKLVLY
+361 KVGDVVVVYGKLVNY
-376 NNKTSQV
+376 NNNTPQV

-406 VDTPAYNVA
+406 VNAPAYNLA

-425 IVVKNGKKYLNK
+425 IVVKNGKKYMNK

>member
-1 MIIRLLFS
+1 
-9 FIMYNFATESKL
+9 
-21 IHLKHLLL
+21 

-53 TILWQEDFSSYKDK
+53 TILWQEDFSSYKAN
-67 DVPKGGANNY
+67 DVPNGGAYNY
-77 ACEVDGTKVYAQ
+77 ACEGSGTKVYAEKI
-89 NLAGGDAPELL
+89 AGGDAPELL
-100 VKAKGSFSA
+100 VSKQGGSFSA

-117 GQLTLTYKANKNFV
+117 GQLTLTYKANNNTKT
-131 KATVENATAGEL
+131 TVENATAGDL
-143 VREGTDFTLPITVA
+143 VKTGNDVSLSITVA
-157 AGTANITIKIANT
+157 AGTASITIKIANEG
-170 STSTNARLDNI
+170 SKNVRLDNI

-188 KKPAGLSWGTASRT
+188 KKAPGLSWGTATRT
-202 VTIGSEDNL
+202 VTIGAEDNK
-211 FPTLTNSHNLAVK
+211 FPTLTNTYNLAVK

-238 TGEITLVMA
+238 TGEISLGIA

-273 KDVPSVDLK
+273 KAASTVNIK

-297 IAAGEGLEVNVY
+297 IAAGEGLDAKVY
-309 VKGQITN
+309 VKGQITS
-316 IKEVETEKYGNATYD
+316 IKEVSASFGNATYD
-331 ISDDATAANKLTVFR
+331 ISDDATAANKLTVYR
-346 GYFYDKGKFTSSDQI
+346 GYFYDNKHFTSNDQI
-361 KVGDVVVVYGKLVLY
+361 KVGDVVVVYGKLVNY
-376 NNKTSQV
+376 KNNTPQV

-406 VDTPAYNVA
+406 VDAPAYNVA

>member
-1 MIIRLLFS
+1 
-9 FIMYNFATESKL
+9 
-21 IHLKHLLL
+21 

-53 TILWQEDFSSYKDK
+53 TILWQEDFSSYKAN
-67 DVPKGGANNY
+67 DVPNGGAYNY
-77 ACEVDGTKVYAQ
+77 ACEGSGTKVYAEK
-89 NLAGGDAPELL
+89 LAGGDAPELL
-100 VKAKGSFSA
+100 VSKQGGSFSA
-109 TVALNGVS
+109 TVALNGIS
-117 GQLTLTYKANKNFV
+117 GQLTLTYKTNKDFI
-131 KATVENATAGEL
+131 KASVENAKAGDL
-143 VREGTDFTLPITVA
+143 VKTGNDVSLPITVA
-157 AGTANITIKIANT
+157 AGTASITIKIANT
-170 STSTNARLDNI
+170 STGKGQNVRLDNI

-188 KKPAGLSWGTASRT
+188 KKAPGLSWGTSART
-202 VTIGSEDNL
+202 VTIGAEDNL
-211 FPTLTNSHNLAVK
+211 FPKLTNTYNLAVK
-224 YSSDDPDVAAIDAT
+224 YSSDNPDVAAIDAA
-238 TGEITLVMA
+238 GEITLGIP

-273 KDVPSVDLK
+273 KAASTVDLK

-297 IAAGEGLEVNVY
+297 INAGEGLEANVY

-316 IKEVETEKYGNATYD
+316 IQEVDITDKFGNATYT
-331 ISDDATAANKLTVFR
+331 ISDDATAANALLIYR
-346 GYFYDKGKFTSSDQI
+346 GYYYDKGKFTSKDQI
-361 KVGDVVVVYGKLVLY
+361 KVGDVVVVYGKLVKFY
-376 NNKTSQV
+376 EKFEM
-383 TNSSIYSLNGVV
+383 NSGNHIYSINGVV

-406 VDTPAYNVA
+406 VDAPAYNVA

>member
-1 MIIRLLFS
+1 
-9 FIMYNFATESKL
+9 
-21 IHLKHLLL
+21 

-53 TILWQEDFSSYKDK
+53 TILWQEDFSSYNAN
-67 DVPKGGANNY
+67 DVPNGGTYNY
-77 ACEVDGTKVYAQ
+77 ACEVEGTKVYKE
-89 NLAGGDAPELL
+89 NLAGGDIPELL
-100 VKAKGSFSA
+100 VKTKGSFSA

-117 GQLTLTYKANKNFV
+117 GQLTLTYKAKNNT
-131 KATVENATAGEL
+131 KTTVENATAGDL
-143 VREGTDFTLPITVA
+143 VKTGYDVSLPITVA
-157 AGTANITIKIANT
+157 AGTASITIKIANEG
-170 STSTNARLDNI
+170 SKNVRLDNI

-188 KKPAGLSWGTASRT
+188 KKAPGLSWGTASRT
-202 VTIGSEDNL
+202 VTIGAEDNE
-211 FPTLTNSHNLAVK
+211 FPTLTNTYNLAVK

-273 KDVPSVDLK
+273 KAASTVNIK

-297 IAAGEGLEVNVY
+297 INAGEGLDAKVY
-309 VKGQITN
+309 VKGQITS
-316 IKEVETEKYGNATYD
+316 IKEVSASFGNATYD

-346 GYFYDKGKFTSSDQI
+346 GYFYDNGKFTSSDQI
-361 KVGDVVVVYGKLVLY
+361 KVGDVVVVYGKLVNY
-376 NNKTSQV
+376 KNNTPQV

-395 SGVDNITVDKN
+395 SGVDNITVDEN
-406 VDTPAYNVA
+406 VDAPAYNVA

>member
-1 MIIRLLFS
+1 
-9 FIMYNFATESKL
+9 
-21 IHLKHLLL
+21 

-53 TILWQEDFSSYKDK
+53 TILWQEDFSSYKAN
-67 DVPKGGANNY
+67 DVPKGGAYNY
-77 ACEVDGTKVYAQ
+77 ACVGTGTKVYVDTEKDKA
-89 NLAGGDAPELL
+89 NLAGGESPELL
-100 VKAKGSFSA
+100 VGKKGGSFSA

-117 GQLTLTYKANKNFV
+117 GQLTLTYKTNKDFI
-131 KATVENATAGEL
+131 KATVENATAGDL
-143 VREGTDFTLPITVA
+143 VRTGNDVSLPITVA
-157 AGTANITIKIANT
+157 AGTASITIKFDNT
-170 STSTNARLDNI
+170 STGKGQNGRLDNI

-188 KKPAGLSWGTASRT
+188 KKAPGLSWGTASRT
-202 VTIGSEDNL
+202 VTIGAEDNE
-211 FPTLTNSHNLAVK
+211 FPTLTNTYNLAVK

-238 TGEITLVMA
+238 TGEITLGIA

-273 KDVPSVDLK
+273 KAASTVNIK

-297 IAAGEGLEVNVY
+297 IAAGEGLDAKVY
-309 VKGQITN
+309 VKGQITS
-316 IKEVETEKYGNATYD
+316 IKEVSTSFGNATYD
-331 ISDDATAANKLTVFR
+331 ISDDATAANKLTVYR
-346 GYFYDKGKFTSSDQI
+346 GYFYDNGKFTSSDQI
-361 KVGDVVVVYGKLVLY
+361 KVGDVVVVYGKLVNY
-376 NNKTSQV
+376 KNNTPQV

-406 VDTPAYNVA
+406 VDAPAYNVA

>member
-1 MIIRLLFS
+1 
-9 FIMYNFATESKL
+9 
-21 IHLKHLLL
+21 

-53 TILWQEDFSSYKDK
+53 TILWQEDFSSYKAN
-67 DVPKGGANNY
+67 DVPNGGAYNY
-77 ACEVDGTKVYAQ
+77 ACEGSGTKVYAQ

-100 VKAKGSFSA
+100 VSKKGGSFSA

-117 GQLTLTYKANKNFV
+117 GQLTLTYKTNKDFV
-131 KATVENATAGEL
+131 KATVENATAGDL
-143 VREGTDFTLPITVA
+143 VKTGNDVSLPITVA
-157 AGTANITIKIANT
+157 AGTASITIKIANP
-170 STSTNARLDNI
+170 STSDNARLDNI

-188 KKPAGLSWGTASRT
+188 KKAPGLSWGTASRT
-202 VTIGSEDNL
+202 VTIGAEDNK
-211 FPTLTNSHNLAVK
+211 FPTLTNTYNLAVK

-273 KDVPSVDLK
+273 KAASTVNIK

-297 IAAGEGLEVNVY
+297 INAGEGLDAKVY
-309 VKGQITN
+309 VKGQITS
-316 IKEVETEKYGNATYD
+316 IKEVSASFGNATYD
-331 ISDDATAANKLTVFR
+331 ISDDATAANKLTVYR
-346 GYFYDKGKFTSSDQI
+346 GYFYDNGKFTSSDQI
-361 KVGDVVVVYGKLVLY
+361 KDGDVVVVYGKLVNY
-376 NNKTSQV
+376 NNKTPQV

-406 VDTPAYNVA
+406 VDAPAYNVA

>member
-1 MIIRLLFS
+1 
-9 FIMYNFATESKL
+9 MYNFATESKL

>member
-1 MIIRLLFS
+1 
-9 FIMYNFATESKL
+9 
-21 IHLKHLLL
+21 

-53 TILWQEDFSSYKDK
+53 KTLWQEDFSSYKAN
-67 DVPKGGANNY
+67 DVPKGGAYNY
-77 ACEVDGTKVYAQ
+77 ACVGTGTKVYVDTEKDKA
-89 NLAGGDAPELL
+89 NLAGGESPELL
-100 VKAKGSFSA
+100 VGKKGGSFSA

-117 GQLTLTYKANKNFV
+117 GQLTLTYKTNKDFI
-131 KATVENATAGEL
+131 KASVENATAGDL
-143 VREGTDFTLPITVA
+143 VRTGNDVSLPITVA
-157 AGTANITIKIANT
+157 AGTASITIKFDNT
-170 STSTNARLDNI
+170 STGKGQNGRLDNI

-188 KKPAGLSWGTASRT
+188 KKAPGLSWGTASRT
-202 VTIGSEDNL
+202 VTIGAEDNE
-211 FPTLTNSHNLAVK
+211 FPTLTNTYNLAVK

-238 TGEITLVMA
+238 TGEITLGIA

-273 KDVPSVDLK
+273 KAASTVNIK

-297 IAAGEGLEVNVY
+297 IAAGEGLDAKVY
-309 VKGQITN
+309 VKGQITS
-316 IKEVETEKYGNATYD
+316 IKEVSTSFGNATYD
-331 ISDDATAANKLTVFR
+331 ISDDATAANKLTVYR
-346 GYFYDKGKFTSSDQI
+346 GYFYDNGKFTSSDQI
-361 KVGDVVVVYGKLVLY
+361 KAGDVVVVYGKLVNY
-376 NNKTSQV
+376 NNNTPQV
-383 TNSSIYSLNGVV
+383 TNSSIYSLNGVA

-406 VDTPAYNVA
+406 VDAPAYNVA

>member
-1 MIIRLLFS
+1 
-9 FIMYNFATESKL
+9 
-21 IHLKHLLL
+21 
-29 MNKILRFSMMA
+29 MNKILRFLMMA

-53 TILWQEDFSSYKDK
+53 TTLWQEDFSSFKDK
-67 DVPKGGANNY
+67 EVPKGGAYNY
-77 ACEVDGTKVYAQ
+77 ACTGTGTKVYVDTEKEKA
-89 NLAGGDAPELL
+89 NLAGGESPELL
-100 VKAKGSFSA
+100 VSKKGGSFSA
-109 TVALNGVS
+109 TVALKGVS
-117 GQLTLTYKANKNFV
+117 GQLTLTYKTNKDFI
-131 KATVENATAGEL
+131 KATVENAKAGDL
-143 VREGTDFTLPITVA
+143 VKTGNDVSLPITVA
-157 AGTANITIKIANT
+157 AGTASITIKFDNT
-170 STSTNARLDNI
+170 STGKGQNGRLDNI

-188 KKPAGLSWGTASRT
+188 KKAAGLSWGTASRI
-202 VTIGSEDNL
+202 VTIGAEDNN
-211 FPTLTNSHNLAVK
+211 FPTLTNTYNLAVK

-238 TGEITLVMA
+238 TGEITLVKA

-297 IAAGEGLEVNVY
+297 IAAGEGLDAKVY
-309 VKGQITN
+309 VKGLITS
-316 IKEVETEKYGNATYD
+316 IKEVSASFGNATYD

-346 GYFYDKGKFTSSDQI
+346 GYFYDNKHFTSNDQI
-361 KVGDVVVVYGKLVLY
+361 KVGDVVVVYGKLVNY
-376 NNKTSQV
+376 NNKTPQV
-383 TNSSIYSLNGVV
+383 TYSSIYSLNGVV

-406 VDTPAYNVA
+406 VDAPAYNVA